1 MMIDLLPDERIDDL
15 QCKGY
20 QIIQNPNMF
29 CFGMDAVLLA
39 NFVKHRRDGMYM
51 DLGTG
56 TGVIPILL
64 AAKEPPDGT
73 CQFVGLEIQDAC
85 AEMAGKSVRLND
97 LEQKV
102 RIDHGD
108 IREVSCNYRKASF
121 DIVTSNPPY
130 ISGNHGL
137 TNPDEPKNIA
147 RHEICVTL
155 QM

>member
-64 AAKEPPDGT
+64 AAKEPRRNLSVCRSGDSGCLCRDGRKE
-73 CQFVGLEIQDAC
+73 CQI
-85 AEMAGKSVRLND
+85 K
-97 LEQKV
+97 
-102 RIDHGD
+102 
-108 IREVSCNYRKASF
+108 
-121 DIVTSNPPY
+121 
-130 ISGNHGL
+130 
-137 TNPDEPKNIA
+137 
-147 RHEICVTL
+147 
-155 QM
+155 

>member
-1 MMIDLLPDERIDDL
+1 MIDLLPDERIDDL

-73 CQFVGLEIQDAC
+73 CQFVGLELRAKERRTQNNLIHYFPDLH
-85 AEMAGKSVRLND
+85 LND
-97 LEQKV
+97 L
-102 RIDHGD
+102 
-108 IREVSCNYRKASF
+108 
-121 DIVTSNPPY
+121 
-130 ISGNHGL
+130 
-137 TNPDEPKNIA
+137 
-147 RHEICVTL
+147 
-155 QM
+155 

>member
-15 QCKGY
+15 QCKGH

-64 AAKEPPDGT
+64 AAKEPSDGT
-73 CQFVGLEIQDAC
+73 CQFIGLEIQDAC
-85 AEMAGKSVRLND
+85 AEMAGRSVRLND
-97 LEQKV
+97 L
-102 RIDHGD
+102 
-108 IREVSCNYRKASF
+108 
-121 DIVTSNPPY
+121 
-130 ISGNHGL
+130 
-137 TNPDEPKNIA
+137 
-147 RHEICVTL
+147 
-155 QM
+155 